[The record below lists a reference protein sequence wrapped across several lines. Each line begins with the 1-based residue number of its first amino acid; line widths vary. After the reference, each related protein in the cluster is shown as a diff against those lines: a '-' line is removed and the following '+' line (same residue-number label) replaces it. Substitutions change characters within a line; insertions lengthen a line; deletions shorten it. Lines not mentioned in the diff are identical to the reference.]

1 MTSPTRCPL
10 CGLVFH
16 ILQSLPADSGKC
28 CSSHPCIPAQESIT
42 FCVSFIC
49 NSSCILQSKE
59 ALAAWLCCHSAG
71 HFSLPLEKQQE
82 DVYLR
87 DILSPPYICSH
98 KHTNTVWTDCEI
110 TWHYLLKRQTHK
122 LWWRYWI
129 WWTYVCTAGLENG
142 GRCWDGVTAPSKRG
156 CAVGSGCRHRPVPV
170 LQLCAVH
177 ETPEQNQQLHVIS
190 HTFLFRSS

>member
-1 MTSPTRCPL
+1 MYSCSGVHNIVSPL
-10 CGLVFH
+10 SAIQVVFH
-16 ILQSLPADSGKC
+16 RVKKL
-28 CSSHPCIPAQESIT
+28 
-42 FCVSFIC
+42 
-49 NSSCILQSKE
+49 
-59 ALAAWLCCHSAG
+59 WLHDCCHSAG

-129 WWTYVCTAGLENG
+129 WGMCVCTAGLENG

-170 LQLCAVH
+170 LQLCAVRPQSR
-177 ETPEQNQQLHVIS
+177 TNS
-190 HTFLFRSS
+190 CTW